1 MSAPV
6 RSVHFSSPPP
16 VSEPRPAFPGA
27 PRSAVVAIGASMGGV
42 TALREVLGA
51 LPAGLPAAVLV
62 VQHLEPNRPSV
73 LARILDRCGPLAVAQ
88 AAGGETIEAGRVYVA
103 PPGRHLVLEPGGRLA
118 LSDAPRVRYSRPSA
132 DTLFLSVAEHA
143 PGAVV
148 AVVLTGFQSDGSG
161 GVDAVRARGG
171 TVIAQDEATS
181 RAFGMPG
188 SAIATGAVHHVLPLA
203 EIAPMIVRLVRE
215 R

>member
-1 MSAPV
+1 M
-6 RSVHFSSPPP
+6 
-16 VSEPRPAFPGA
+16 
-27 PRSAVVAIGASMGGV
+27 VAIGASLGGMA
-42 TALREVLGA
+42 ALREVLGA
-51 LPAGLPAAVLV
+51 LPADLPAAVLV
-62 VQHLEPNRPSV
+62 VQHLEPNRSSV
-73 LARILDRCGPLAVAQ
+73 LARILDQCGPLAAAE
-88 AAGGETIEAGRVYVA
+88 AAGGETVEAGRVYVS
-103 PPGRHLVLEPGGRLA
+103 PPGRHLVMEPGGRLA

-143 PGAVV
+143 PGPVV

-181 RAFGMPG
+181 LAFGMPG
-188 SAIATGAVHHVLPLA
+188 SAIATGAVHHVLPLP